1 MKKWIISLTLA
12 TSVLALTACNGASG
26 DVVVKS
32 ESGDITKDDLYN
44 AMKDK
49 VGQSVLQELLYSQV
63 LADKYEVTDKEVDAK
78 VKEMKD
84 QLGENYEMALL
95 QSGFARR
102 SCS

>member
-12 TSVLALTACNGASG
+12 TSVLALTACNGANG

-49 VGQSVLQELLYSQV
+49 VDNPSFKNFYIHKFLLIN
-63 LADKYEVTDKEVDAK
+63 
-78 VKEMKD
+78 MK
-84 QLGENYEMALL
+84 
-95 QSGFARR
+95 
-102 SCS
+102 